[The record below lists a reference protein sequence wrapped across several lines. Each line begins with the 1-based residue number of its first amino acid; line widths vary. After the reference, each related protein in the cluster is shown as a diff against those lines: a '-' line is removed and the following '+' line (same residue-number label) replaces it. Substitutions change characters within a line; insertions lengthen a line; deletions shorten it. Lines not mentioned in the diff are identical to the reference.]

1 MRRAIVLLG
10 LAAALLHAQ
19 PAFEVASLKPAT
31 STEPGWMLRVF
42 PGGRLHGERITFQ
55 QLVTV
60 AYDLQKHQ
68 VTSSLTWLGA
78 ERYDLEATAGHPA
91 GEPEL
96 RLMLQTL
103 IADQFHLRFHRE
115 TREMTI
121 YNLVQAKNGVASG
134 KTIHESPSGDCG
146 KMTTPNP
153 AQARS
158 TEPTACGGES
168 VTAGN
173 IVGHR
178 TTLDELATNLA
189 IMVERLVINKTGLE
203 GSYDLTLTWTPDQVR
218 GTDDN
223 GLSLFTAVKEQL
235 GLKLEAGRGPV
246 DVLVV
251 DSAQKPSEH

>member
-1 MRRAIVLLG
+1 
-10 LAAALLHAQ
+10 
-19 PAFEVASLKPAT
+19 
-31 STEPGWMLRVF
+31 VF
-42 PGGRLHGERITFQ
+42 PGGRLKGERISLQ

-68 VTSSLTWLGA
+68 VASSLSWLGT
-78 ERYDLEATAGHPA
+78 ERFDLEATAGHPA

-103 IADQFHLRFHRE
+103 IADRFHLKFHRE

-121 YNLVQAKNGVASG
+121 YSLVQAKNGVASG
-134 KTIHESPSGDCG
+134 KSIHQSPSGDCG
-146 KMTTPNP
+146 KMTTPDS

-158 TEPTACGGES
+158 GETTACGGES

-203 GSYDLTLTWTPDQVR
+203 GSYDLTLTWTPDKVR

-223 GLSLFTAVKEQL
+223 GPSLFTAVEEQL

-246 DVLVV
+246 EVLVV
-251 DSAQKPSEH
+251 DSAEKPSEN